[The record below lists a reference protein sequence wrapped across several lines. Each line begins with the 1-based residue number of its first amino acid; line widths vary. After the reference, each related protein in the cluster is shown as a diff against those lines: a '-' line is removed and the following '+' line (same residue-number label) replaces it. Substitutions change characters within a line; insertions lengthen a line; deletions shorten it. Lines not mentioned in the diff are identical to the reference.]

1 MSLGPHKFVVCY
13 LFINVHVE
21 FYLRFKSMHPK
32 HIVGKQTFE
41 GLKLFFVKPMKERN
55 TCYIYHIEMEE
66 L

>member
-1 MSLGPHKFVVCY
+1 
-13 LFINVHVE
+13 
-21 FYLRFKSMHPK
+21 MHPK